1 MTTTTP
7 VQEDSVDAETFQTG
21 NILTIVGG
29 HFVHDTF
36 SAFITPLLPLLIEKL
51 SLSLTLGGSLAV
63 FMQLPSLL
71 SVFIGYLAD
80 RVSVRYLVI
89 VAPAVTATLITL
101 LGLTPTYWSTAILL
115 FAVGVS
121 VACFHAPAPAMIGH
135 ISGRQVG
142 KGMSLFMAGGELGR
156 SVGPLLVGF
165 ALTQWGVEGMW
176 RLAIFGWLA
185 TAVLYWRLR
194 DISARRSVSG
204 GGGLRA
210 VLPHFGRVFAPLF
223 GVMLFRNFLV
233 VALSV
238 YLTVYM
244 VNQGYGVVEAGQV
257 LALYELAGVGGA
269 LAGGTLS
276 DRFGRKRIVIVATVL
291 SSVLMYAFLSVEG
304 LLVLPVLFLLGFTS
318 LSVTPILQAVV
329 QEQLPGNR
337 ATASGMFILYAFII
351 RAINTLIIGVIG
363 DASSLTTAYWIS
375 IGVALLSIPMVLLL
389 PNAPVSE
396 N

>member
-351 RAINTLIIGVIG
+351 RAINTLIIGMIG
-363 DASSLTTAYWIS
+363 DASSLSTAYWIS